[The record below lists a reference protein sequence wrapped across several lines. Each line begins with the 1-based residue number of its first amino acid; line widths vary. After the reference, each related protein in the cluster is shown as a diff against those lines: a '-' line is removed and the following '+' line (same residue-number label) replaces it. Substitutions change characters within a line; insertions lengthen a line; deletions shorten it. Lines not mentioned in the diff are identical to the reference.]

1 MDFSSI
7 GLTSLCNF
15 EDDINDILLTDD
27 YAILA
32 SKVCFI
38 FDNVQLLSTVICW
51 LLLSNLE
58 KCEDVDFHEFSLE
71 SVNVVCS
78 F

>member
-27 YAILA
+27 YAILG

-38 FDNVQLLSTVICW
+38 FDNVQLLSTVIC
-51 LLLSNLE
+51 
-58 KCEDVDFHEFSLE
+58 
-71 SVNVVCS
+71 
-78 F
+78 

>member
-7 GLTSLCNF
+7 GLTSLCNL

-27 YAILA
+27 YAILG

-58 KCEDVDFHEFSLE
+58 KWEGVDFHEFSSE
-71 SVNVVCS
+71 SVNVVHS

>member
-15 EDDINDILLTDD
+15 EDDINDILITDD

-58 KCEDVDFHEFSLE
+58 KCEAVDFHEFSSE
-71 SVNVVCS
+71 IVNVAHS